1 MLLQRNHKRNHWV
14 NKLKVKG
21 IYTKPNRWLLLLL
34 LFPLLILSACTS
46 GPENSKKDDATPNK
60 ENTKSSGTA
69 FKVVIDP
76 GHGGKDNGAT
86 GASGRYEK
94 NFTLSLSKKVQKLL
108 EDEPEIEVLMTRTD
122 DSFLSQESRYRPKY
136 ANKQNADVFISI
148 HGNIFSDPDVS
159 GTETFYY
166 HKHSRQLAQTIQK
179 HVVEATEFRDRGI
192 KKEELF
198 VVKDTEMP
206 ASLIEVGYMTN
217 PQEESKMWTDEF
229 QSRVATS
236 IVEGIKE
243 YREQSEGQGNLEWIS

>member
-1 MLLQRNHKRNHWV
+1 MMVLRQINRK
-14 NKLKVKG
+14 
-21 IYTKPNRWLLLLL
+21 TTRWLLLLV
-34 LFPLLILSACTS
+34 LFPLLIVSACTS
-46 GPENSKKDDATPNK
+46 SPDKQHKDSATPTK
-60 ENTKSSGTA
+60 QNTKSSDTA

-76 GHGGKDNGAT
+76 GHGGEDNGAT
-86 GASGRYEK
+86 GASGQFEK

-108 EDEPEIEVLMTRTD
+108 EDEPQIEVLMTRTD

-136 ANKQNADVFISI
+136 ANKQNADVFLSI
-148 HGNIFSDPDVS
+148 HGNTFSDPEVS

-166 HKHSRQLAQTIQK
+166 HKHSRQLAQIIQK

-198 VVKDTEMP
+198 VVKDTNMP
-206 ASLIEVGYMTN
+206 AALIEVGYMTN

-236 IVEGIKE
+236 IVKGIKE
-243 YREQSEGQGNLEWIS
+243 YREKSEEQGILEWIS

>member
-1 MLLQRNHKRNHWV
+1 MLLQRNHNRNHWS
-14 NKLKVKG
+14 NNLKIKG
-21 IYTKPNRWLLLLL
+21 INTKTNRWFILLL
-34 LFPLLILSACTS
+34 LFPLLLLSASTD
-46 GPENSKKDDATPNK
+46 GPESNNEDGTTPKK
-60 ENTKSSGTA
+60 ENTKSSDTA

-76 GHGGKDNGAT
+76 GHGGNDNGAK
-86 GASGRYEK
+86 GASGQYEK

-148 HGNIFSDPDVS
+148 HGNTFSDPNVS

-166 HKHSRQLAQTIQK
+166 HKHSRQLAQIIQE
-179 HVVEATEFRDRGI
+179 HVVEATGFRDRGI

-198 VVKDTEMP
+198 VVKDTKMP
-206 ASLIEVGYMTN
+206 AVLIEVGYMTN

-229 QSRVATS
+229 QTRVATS

-243 YREQSEGQGNLEWIS
+243 YREQPEEKGILEWIF